1 MSLGERGV
9 FNRAYAPLLFEVE
22 TLPVPEAGADQAT
35 LDALESLARAA
46 DPLAALIVEPL
57 LLGAGGMRIYAPEV
71 PAERRAICTRHDVLL
86 IADEVMHGWGRTGSR
101 AAWRTAG
108 GGPAQLCL
116 TRKPRG

>member
-22 TLPVPEAGADQAT
+22 TLPFPEAGADQAT

-71 PAERRAICTRHDVLL
+71 LAEKIGRASCRESVCQYVWISVVALYL
-86 IADEVMHGWGRTGSR
+86 KKQKSQINKQRT
-101 AAWRTAG
+101 T
-108 GGPAQLCL
+108 
-116 TRKPRG
+116 K